1 MPRVVDPRVPYFR
14 IEECSSTPGV
24 VKMQAEGNVRKET
37 ARLLPADTLWVR
49 FVFVDHG
56 GIPKAKAVHRES
68 FQERVEAGVG
78 LAAGVLAL
86 DPSGQLHTAS
96 GLSPVGEARLAPD
109 LSGLTRLPFAS
120 GHAMC

>member
-1 MPRVVDPRVPYFR
+1 
-14 IEECSSTPGV
+14 
-24 VKMQAEGNVRKET
+24 MQAGGNVRKET

-68 FQERVEAGVG
+68 FQERVETGVG

-86 DPSGQLHTAS
+86 WIPAGSCTQLL
-96 GLSPVGEARLAPD
+96 G
-109 LSGLTRLPFAS
+109 
-120 GHAMC
+120 